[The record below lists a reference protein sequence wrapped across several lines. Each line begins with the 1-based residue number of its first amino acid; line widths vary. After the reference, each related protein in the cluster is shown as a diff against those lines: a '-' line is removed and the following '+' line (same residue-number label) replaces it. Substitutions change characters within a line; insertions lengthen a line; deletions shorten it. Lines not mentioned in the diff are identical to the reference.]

1 MGRLPR
7 RQLIEELHEDLL
19 ATSGLA
25 RGWPADAR
33 GPAGARGRIGE
44 TGAVDPL
51 LVLLAVAAVAL
62 AVVTVVQGRHGR
74 LVFEP
79 RSGAWRT
86 PESIER
92 ESRWAAVEYVG
103 GAVALVGFVVN
114 LVLVALLGLVIA
126 AAGYV
131 MVVVVRRADR

>member
-1 MGRLPR
+1 M
-7 RQLIEELHEDLL
+7 
-19 ATSGLA
+19 
-25 RGWPADAR
+25 
-33 GPAGARGRIGE
+33 
-44 TGAVDPL
+44 DPL